1 MSVIVVIE
9 LTAKDGHLEPLI
21 QQLHEILPD
30 TRAYDG
36 CLFLRMSVFGSK
48 NMVELCEEWET
59 KEHHEAYA
67 AWRMENGHELIEPHL
82 EYFEVNDADT
92 IPASSI
98 MDHLF

>member
-1 MSVIVVIE
+1 MSVVVVIQ
-9 LTAKDGHLEPLI
+9 LIAKDGHLEPLI

-82 EYFEVNDADT
+82 
-92 IPASSI
+92 
-98 MDHLF
+98 

>member
-9 LTAKDGHLEPLI
+9 LTAKDGHLEPAI

-48 NMVELCEEWET
+48 NMVELCEE
-59 KEHHEAYA
+59 
-67 AWRMENGHELIEPHL
+67 
-82 EYFEVNDADT
+82 
-92 IPASSI
+92 
-98 MDHLF
+98 